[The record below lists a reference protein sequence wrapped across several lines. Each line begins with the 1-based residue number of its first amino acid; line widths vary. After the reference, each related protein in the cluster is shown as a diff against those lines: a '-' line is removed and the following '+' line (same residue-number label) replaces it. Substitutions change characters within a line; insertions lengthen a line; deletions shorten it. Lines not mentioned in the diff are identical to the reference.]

1 MPERND
7 PTKDPYSA
15 HRFWVEIGGTYEGL
29 FTECTG
35 LTSEVEVEEV
45 KEGGQMG
52 YIHRLPGR
60 VKSFPNLVLKRGLAT
75 SDLWDWYCRVSSG
88 GKGAF
93 QRQNLMIALKGG
105 NDLALVRWEVI
116 EALPIKWS
124 GPSFKSTGGELAVEA
139 VEFIH
144 NGFQRK

>member
-1 MPERND
+1 MTTRND
-7 PTKDPYSA
+7 PTADPYSA

-29 FTECTG
+29 FTECSG

-75 SDLWDWYCRVSSG
+75 SELWDWYCKVASG
-88 GKGAF
+88 KASF
-93 QRQNLMIALKGG
+93 QRQNLTIALKGG
-105 NDLALVRWEVI
+105 NELPLVRWEI
-116 EALPIKWS
+116 MQALPIKWV
-124 GPSFKSTGGELAVEA
+124 GPSFKSGGGELAVES

-144 NGFQRK
+144 QGFERK